1 MKNLIL
7 ILAIAA
13 IMGSCK
19 NQEEKNTE
27 FRMVDST
34 AYLLEPTVV
43 TQPSRNDTDDPAIWI
58 NKADPSKSLIL
69 GTDKGD
75 LTGGIYVYDLAGKI
89 DSSRSVFNL
98 KRPNNIDVEY
108 GFNHNGTQTD
118 IAVFTERGRNMIR
131 VYSLPDMQ
139 AIDGGGIPV
148 FEGETDADPMGIG
161 LYKDPANGEVYAIVS
176 RKTGPDGSYLW
187 QYRLGSNAKG
197 EVSGTKVRA
206 FGTFTGGKEIESV
219 VVDDDLGFVYYS
231 NEGVGVRQYYASP
244 EKGNEELALF
254 ATTGITEDHEGLSI
268 YKTSATTGY
277 ILLSDQQV
285 NQFRIYSR
293 EGTKENPYEH
303 KLLKIIKV
311 SASES
316 DGSEVTE
323 MPLNDVFRHGMFV
336 VMSDNKTFHY
346 YRWED
351 IAGNE
356 LKVVK

>member
-1 MKNLIL
+1 MKNI
-7 ILAIAA
+7 ILAAVLVA
-13 IMGSCK
+13 TLSSCR
-19 NQEEKNTE
+19 NQEESSKP

-34 AYLLEPTVV
+34 AYLLTPAVV
-43 TQPSRNDTDDPAIWI
+43 TEKSLNDTDDPAIWI

-75 LTGGIYVYDLAGKI
+75 LTGGIYVYNLEGKI
-89 DSSRSVFNL
+89 DTSLSVFNL
-98 KRPNNIDVEY
+98 KRPNNIDIEY
-108 GFNHNGTQTD
+108 GLDVNGTATD

-131 VYSLPDMQ
+131 VYSLPSMQ

-148 FEGETDADPMGIG
+148 FEGETERDPMGVG
-161 LYKDPANGEVYAIVS
+161 LYKNPSNGTVYAIVS
-176 RKTGPDGSYLW
+176 RKTGPAGSYLW
-187 QYRLGSNAKG
+187 QYRLTAGAGGVVTG
-197 EVSGTKVRA
+197 EKVRA
-206 FGTFTGGKEIESV
+206 FGEFTGGKEIEAV
-219 VVDDDLGFVYYS
+219 VVDDELGYVYYS

-244 EKGNEELALF
+244 DKGNQELALF
-254 ATTGITEDHEGLSI
+254 ATTGIAEDHEGLSI
-268 YKTSATTGY
+268 YKTSPTEGY

-311 SASES
+311 SAQES
-316 DGSEVTE
+316 DGSDVTE
-323 MPLNDVFRHGMFV
+323 MPLNDVFKHGMFIT
-336 VMSDNKTFHY
+336 MSDDKTFHF